1 MSAKISPLD
10 RCDADQSER
19 PYVWLY
25 RKHDDRT
32 MAFCAHHYRLTE
44 VEWAV
49 RGFGVVEDKRAELE
63 PTKAPAEVTA

>member
-25 RKHDDRT
+25 REHDDRT
-32 MAFCAHHYRLTE
+32 MAFCAHHYRLSE
-44 VEWAV
+44 CQLAML
-49 RGFGVVEDKRAELE
+49 GFVAVEDKRAELE
-63 PTKAPAEVTA
+63 PTKVPAEVTA